1 MRRLLPIILIAT
13 LAFAGRI
20 ALVRDQLKPEQPRPS
35 LNLQVKLETPN
46 GIKTFTARQFQNFDL
61 FNNIPLAHPHRGRQ
75 NLKVLVLK
83 VEFVEDGDSIT
94 TGTGKMDLIG
104 FGSPNDGLNYDPPHT
119 RAFFNHEMQFL
130 SNYYKSNSFGNC
142 VVDWDVKPSQPTE
155 SYQLPHKMVY
165 YSGFDHIEISNGE
178 QIVWFNTYAMDMGLV
193 RILADAVAAA
203 DQDPSVDFSQYDA
216 MIIFHAGTLMQSSFG
231 FLRFGDIPSA
241 TVPPGAVDYYL
252 GQPILANNGTDT
264 INYSVSIN
272 SEMARVGEY
281 LAGNLGTVC
290 HEFGHIL
297 NLPDLYDFNT
307 VRSCGIGS
315 WDIMCTGGWAPNP
328 TVGVPS
334 GLLPTDFGAWPRY
347 YLGWVN
353 PRVVT
358 RPENLLT
365 LRAAEADTT
374 QYDVQDSTMIKIP
387 VSATEFFL
395 VENRQQD
402 IQNRDTVY
410 VDVEDGVPIS
420 VDFGEYDFFLPGSG
434 ILVWHVDDN
443 ILNAYWLPNEVQFT
457 PKHKGVDLEEADGIQ
472 HFDAWYY
479 GDSLEYY
486 GSRFDAFQLDDSS
499 NFNHHFGS
507 FTNPNSD
514 AYSGKTLLDLEILT
528 PRDTLMSFALKFD
541 NVHPG
546 FPVTVPGGR
555 AITGLS
561 YADLNADGRTEIVGM
576 TEVGYLFAYDDTGGL
591 YRSRYIGTHMT
602 YPAIGDINAD
612 GKPEIVFG
620 RNFQLNAVDGDS
632 FFNLPNFPITIS
644 DAILAAPLLFDLNG
658 DGRDEIFFGSRDRRL
673 YGLDGNGANLPN
685 FPIYLNTEIFST
697 PCVFDP
703 KRHRI
708 GVLGSDGRF
717 WLVAAGGVIKE
728 FTNSQHNMVTYASPV
743 VGDMDRDGEPEAVTI
758 NGYGTIYIYGAD
770 SLEQKFD
777 ILIDTTFYFTPA
789 LADLDQDGYLEIIMP
804 NSSKTL
810 YVTNRNG
817 TAENNFPLHAK
828 EAVLNPLLVADFDD
842 DGRPDI
848 VFGLGPEDSLSPGR
862 LKIINDLKREF
873 PYSPLFGEGG
883 FSSPGA
889 VFDLDRDGQLELAC
903 GTEHGRLYV
912 WDFPGQDA
920 AWSGYMNSPKNWGYY
935 AGELAPT
942 HPSET
947 MIGAFYIYPS
957 PVERN
962 GRVRFFVG
970 PAENVQ
976 VDILDLTGRKMKS
989 MQVTDL
995 TPQEYN
1001 EVEFDFSNQAN
1012 GVYIVRVT
1020 AQGHGRREVKFKKFA
1035 VLKKG
1040 FGN

>member
-1 MRRLLPIILIAT
+1 MRRTFALILFT
-13 LAFAGRI
+13 AFAFGGRV
-20 ALVRDQLKPEQPRPS
+20 ALIRGQLKPAPPRPPF
-35 LNLQVKLETPN
+35 NIQVKLETPN
-46 GIKTFTARQFQNFDL
+46 GIKTFTARQFPNFDI
-61 FNNIPLAHPHRGRQ
+61 FSSFPMTHSYRGRQ
-75 NLKVLVLK
+75 NLKILVLK

-104 FGSPNDGLNYDPPHT
+104 VGSPQDGLNYDPPHS

-130 SNYYKSNSFGNC
+130 SNFYKSNSFGNC
-142 VVDWDVKPSQPTE
+142 VVDWDVKPNQPTE
-155 SYQLPHKMVY
+155 NYQLPHKMVY

-178 QIVWFNTYAMDMGLV
+178 QIVWFNTYAMEMGLV

-216 MIIFHAGTLMQSSFG
+216 MIIFHAGTLAQSSFG
-231 FLRFGDIPSA
+231 FLHFGDIPSA
-241 TVPPGAVDYYL
+241 TVPPLAVEYYL

-264 INYSVSIN
+264 INCNVSIN

-281 LAGNLGTVC
+281 LAGNLGTIC

-297 NLPDLYDFNT
+297 NLPDLYDISGWSNG
-307 VRSCGIGS
+307 VGA

-334 GLLPTDFGAWPRY
+334 GLLPTNFGAWPRY
-347 YLGWVN
+347 ALGWVD
-353 PRVVT
+353 PLVVT
-358 RPENLLT
+358 KPESLLI
-365 LRAAEADTT
+365 LRASEIDTT
-374 QYDVQDSTMIKIP
+374 QYGLAGQTMIKIP
-387 VSATEFFL
+387 VSASEFFL

-402 IQNRDTVY
+402 IRNRDTVY

-420 VDFGEYDFFLPGSG
+420 IDYGEYDFFLPGSG

-443 ILNAYWLPNEVQFT
+443 ILNTFWSTDEVQIN

-472 HFDAWYY
+472 HFDAWYR

-499 NFNHHFGS
+499 GFNHHFGS

-514 AYSGKTLLDLEILT
+514 AYSGKTLLNMEILSV
-528 PRDTLMSFALKFD
+528 RDTLMDFSIKFD
-541 NVHPG
+541 NLHPG

-555 AITGLS
+555 AITGVS
-561 YADLNADGRTEIVGM
+561 YADLNADGRIEIVGM
-576 TEVGYLFAYDDTGGL
+576 TEGGYLFAYDDTGGL
-591 YRSRYIGTHMT
+591 YRSRFIGTHMT

-612 GKPEIVFG
+612 GKQEIVFG
-620 RNFQLNAVDGDS
+620 RNFQLYAVDADS
-632 FFNLPNFPITIS
+632 FFNLPNFPVTVS
-644 DAILAAPLLFDLNG
+644 DAIIAAPMLFDLNA
-658 DGRDEIFFGSRDRRL
+658 DGREDIFFGSRDRRV
-673 YGLDGNGANLPN
+673 YGLDGSGANLLN
-685 FPIYLNTEIFST
+685 FPIFLNTEIFST

-703 KRHRI
+703 ARRRI

-717 WLVAAGGVIKE
+717 WLIGAGGVIKE

-770 SLEQKFD
+770 TLEQKFD

-817 TAENNFPLHAK
+817 TAENNFPLHVR
-828 EAVLNPLLVADFDD
+828 ETVLNPLLVADFDD
-842 DGRPDI
+842 DGRSDI
-848 VFGLGPEDSLSPGR
+848 VFGLGPEDSLSSGR

-889 VFDLDRDGQLELAC
+889 VFDLDHDGQLEMAC
-903 GTEHGRLYV
+903 GTERGRLYV
-912 WDFPGQDA
+912 WDFPGTKS
-920 AWSGYMNSPKNWGYY
+920 AWSGYMNSPQNRGYY
-935 AGELAPT
+935 TGDLAPIQ
-942 HPSET
+942 PSGT
-947 MIGAFYIYPS
+947 LIGAFYVYPS

-962 GRVRFFVG
+962 GRVRFFLG
-970 PAENVQ
+970 KAENVR

-989 MQVTDL
+989 TQISDL

-1020 AQGHGRREVKFKKFA
+1020 AQGNGRREVKFKKFA

-1040 FGN
+1040 FGK

>member
-1 MRRLLPIILIAT
+1 MLLMLVGAF
-13 LAFAGRI
+13 AFAGRI
-20 ALVRDQLKPEQPRPS
+20 ALVRDQLKPAPIPPPP

-46 GIKTFTARQFQNFDL
+46 GIKSFIARQFPNFDI
-61 FNNIPLAHPHRGRQ
+61 FNSFPMAQKFRGRQ
-75 NLKVLVLK
+75 NMKILVLK

-104 FGSPNDGLNYDPPHT
+104 FGSPGDGLNYDPPHT
-119 RAFFNHEMQFL
+119 KAFFNHEMQFL
-130 SNYYKSNSFGNC
+130 SNYYKSNSFGDC
-142 VVDWDVKPSQPTE
+142 VVDWDVKPSAPTDN
-155 SYQLPHKMVY
+155 YQLPHKMVY
-165 YSGFDHIEISNGE
+165 YSGFDHFDAENG
-178 QIVWFNTYAMDMGLV
+178 IVYFNSYGMEMGLV

-203 DQDPSVDFSQYDA
+203 DQDPSVDFSQYNG
-216 MIIFHAGTLMQSSFG
+216 MIIFHAGTLMQSSFN

-241 TVPPGAVDYYL
+241 TVPSAAVDYYL

-264 INYSVSIN
+264 IDYPVSIN

-281 LAGNLGTVC
+281 LAGNLGTIC

-297 NLPDLYDFNT
+297 GLPDLYDVSGWSNG
-307 VRSCGIGS
+307 VGA
-315 WDIMCTGGWAPNP
+315 WDIMGTGGWAPNP

-334 GLLPTDFGAWPRY
+334 GLLPTNFGAWPRY
-347 YLGWVN
+347 ALGWVN
-353 PRVVT
+353 PLVVT
-358 RPENLLT
+358 RPESPLV
-365 LRAAEADTT
+365 LRASEIDTT
-374 QYDVQDSTMIKIP
+374 QYALDSLTMIKIP

-402 IQNRDTVY
+402 ILNRDTIY

-420 VDFGEYDFFLPGSG
+420 VDYGEYDFFLPGSG
-434 ILVWHVDDN
+434 ILVWHVDDE
-443 ILNAYWLPNEVQFT
+443 IVNAFWEDDEIQVNPR
-457 PKHKGVDLEEADGIQ
+457 HKGVDLEEADGIQ

-479 GDSLEYY
+479 ADSLEYY
-486 GSRFDAFQLDDSS
+486 GSRFDAFQLDDTSG
-499 NFNHHFGS
+499 FNHHFGS

-546 FPVTVPGGR
+546 FPVTVPGAR
-555 AITGLS
+555 AITGVS
-561 YADLNADGRTEIVGM
+561 YADLNLDGRTEIIGM
-576 TEVGYLFAYDDTGGL
+576 TEGGYLFAFDDTGGI
-591 YRSRYIGTHMT
+591 YRSRFVGTRMT

-620 RNFQLNAVDGDS
+620 RNFQIHAVDGDS
-632 FFNLPNFPITIS
+632 FFSLPNFPVTVS
-644 DAILAAPLLFDLNG
+644 DAVVAAPMLFDLNG

-673 YGLDGNGANLPN
+673 YGLDGDGANLPN
-685 FPIYLNTEIFST
+685 FPTYLNTEIFST

-703 KRHRI
+703 LRRRI

-717 WLVAAGGVIKE
+717 WLVDTGGVVKE

-789 LADLDQDGYLEIIMP
+789 LADLDRDGYLEIIMP

-817 TAENNFPLHAK
+817 TAENNFPLHFK
-828 EAVLNPLLVADFDD
+828 EAVLHPLLVADFDD
-842 DGRPDI
+842 DGRSDI
-848 VFGLGPEDSLSPGR
+848 VFGLGPEDSLSSGR

-889 VFDLDRDGQLELAC
+889 VFDLDHDGQLELAC
-903 GTEHGRLYV
+903 GTERGRLYV
-912 WDFPGQDA
+912 WDFPGTVS

-935 AGELAPT
+935 ADALVPT
-942 HPSET
+942 QPSEI
-947 MIGAFYIYPS
+947 MIGSFYIYPS

-962 GRVRFFVG
+962 GRVRFFIG

-976 VDILDLTGRKMKS
+976 VDILDITGRKLKS
-989 MQVTDL
+989 AQVSGL
-995 TPQEYN
+995 TSQEYN

-1020 AQGHGRREVKFKKFA
+1020 AQGNGRREVKFKKFA